1 MLISIDT
8 SILIHAERGD
18 KAAMAAL
25 EARSAFG
32 QFVVSSVALAEW
44 LQGASAVKDAGKRIR
59 ARRFYDL
66 VLSRIA
72 VQPFTAEDAIEFGRT
87 CGELRTK
94 GVTVDFADG
103 LIACQALRLGV
114 AVLTSNVS
122 DFSRIPGL
130 EIVHPN
136 EKGPNV
142 EGAKGQ
148 EG

>member
-18 KAAMAAL
+18 EATMAAL
-25 EARSAFG
+25 EARSASG
-32 QFVVSSVALAEW
+32 KIVVSSVALAEW
-44 LQGASAVKDAGKRIR
+44 LHGASAVKDAGRRVR

-72 VQPFTAEDAIEFGRT
+72 VQPFTADDAIEFGRT
-87 CGELRTK
+87 CGELRAK

-114 AVLTSNVS
+114 AVLTSNGS
-122 DFSRIPGL
+122 DFSKIPGL
-130 EIVHPN
+130 EVVDP
-136 EKGPNV
+136 KAKAPDV
-142 EGAKGQ
+142 EDAEGQ

>member
-18 KAAMAAL
+18 EAVMAAL
-25 EARSAFG
+25 EARAASG

-44 LQGASAVKDAGKRIR
+44 LQGASAVKDAGKRVR
-59 ARRFYDL
+59 ARRFYDS

-87 CGELRTK
+87 CGELRAK
-94 GVTVDFADG
+94 GVTVEFADG

-114 AVLTSNVS
+114 AVMTSNVS
-122 DFSRIPGL
+122 DFSKIPGL
-130 EIVHPN
+130 EMVHPN
-136 EKGPNV
+136 EKAPDT
-142 EGAKGQ
+142 EGQ